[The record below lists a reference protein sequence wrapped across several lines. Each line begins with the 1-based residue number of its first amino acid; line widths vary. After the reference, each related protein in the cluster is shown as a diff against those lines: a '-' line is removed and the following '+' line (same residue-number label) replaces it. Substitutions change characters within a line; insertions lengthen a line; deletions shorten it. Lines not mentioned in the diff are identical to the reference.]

1 MKRTWI
7 VLLIGLFFNLMLMAC
22 SPPSPNSNQ
31 PSTNNSPSQ
40 TQTQR
45 EARRVVALTPLSTDI
60 VYQLD
65 KTRLVGI
72 SGSKL
77 LQKDERF
84 KSLPT
89 VSAEQAPP
97 NLEKIVALKPDLVIG
112 AAGFHDQTLSKLQ
125 QLKIQTLTTKVTTW
139 QALEDLTTTL
149 AQSLNADPQ
158 PLRDRYQQF
167 FADIPPGNQTVLVLV
182 SQQPILSPNKTS
194 WAGDLL
200 NRFQVNNLTAD
211 LQGNNPMRGYVTLS
225 PEKIL
230 KQDPETILLVDNGDN
245 ILDKFKAESYW
256 KQLQAVKRNRVFVF
270 DYYGLVNPG
279 SISSIEK
286 ACTQLRKIIV

>member
-1 MKRTWI
+1 MKKTWI
-7 VLLIGLFFNLMLMAC
+7 TLLIGLLLNFMLTAC
-22 SPPSPNSNQ
+22 SSPSNPPSTDNS
-31 PSTNNSPSQ
+31 SPQIQSQ
-40 TQTQR
+40 V
-45 EARRVVALTPLSTDI
+45 RRVVALTPLTADL

-65 KTRLVGI
+65 KTRLVGV

-97 NLEKIVALKPDLVIG
+97 NLEKVVALKPDLVIG
-112 AAGFHDQTLSKLQ
+112 AAGFHDKTLSKLQ
-125 QLKIQTLTTKVTTW
+125 QLKIQTISTKVTTW
-139 QALEDLTTTL
+139 QALEDLTTNL
-149 AQSLNADPQ
+149 AQVLKADPQ

-167 FADIPPGNQTVLVLV
+167 FTDIPTSKQTALVLV

-200 NRFQVNNLTAD
+200 GRFKIDNLTAE

-230 KQDPETILLVDNGDN
+230 KQDPETILLVENGDN
-245 ILDKFKAESYW
+245 ILDKFKVESYW
-256 KQLQAVKRNRVFVF
+256 KQLQAVKRDRVYVF

-279 SISSIEK
+279 SINSIEK
-286 ACTQLRKIIV
+286 ACTQLKEIVKG

>member
-1 MKRTWI
+1 MRRTWI
-7 VLLIGLFFNLMLMAC
+7 LLLIGLLFNLMLTAC
-22 SPPSPNSNQ
+22 DVPSSTSNL
-31 PSTNNSPSQ
+31 PSTDQPTDRSP
-40 TQTQR
+40 R
-45 EARRVVALTPLSTDI
+45 EARRVVALTPLTTDI

-72 SGSKL
+72 PGSKL
-77 LQKDERF
+77 IQQDERF

-112 AAGFHDQTLSKLQ
+112 AAGFHDQPLSKLQ
-125 QLKIQTLTTKVTTW
+125 QLKIQTITTRVTTW

-149 AQSLNADPQ
+149 AQALKADPQ

-167 FADIPPGNQTVLVLV
+167 FADIPTSQQTVLVLV
-182 SQQPILSPNKTS
+182 SRQPILSPNKIS

-200 NRFQVNNLTAD
+200 NRFKVNNLTAE

-256 KQLQAVKRNRVFVF
+256 KQLQAVKRDRVYVF

-279 SISSIEK
+279 SIGSIEQ
-286 ACTQLRKIIV
+286 ACTQLRKLIAGA

>member
-1 MKRTWI
+1 
-7 VLLIGLFFNLMLMAC
+7 VLLIGFFFNFMLTAC
-22 SPPSPNSNQ
+22 SS
-31 PSTNNSPSQ
+31 PSTTPNLPSTDHSSPQ
-40 TQTQR
+40 IQGQ
-45 EARRVVALTPLSTDI
+45 ARRVVALTPLTSDL

-65 KTRLVGI
+65 KTKLVGI

-112 AAGFHDQTLSKLQ
+112 AAGFHDKTLSKLE
-125 QLKIQTLTTKVTTW
+125 QLKIQTLSTKVTTW
-139 QALEDLTTTL
+139 QALDELTTNL
-149 AQSLNADPQ
+149 AQALKADPQ

-167 FADIPPGNQTVLVLV
+167 FADIPSSKQTALVLV
-182 SQQPILSPNKTS
+182 SRQPILSPNKTS

-200 NRFQVNNLTAD
+200 DRFKINNLTAE

-230 KQDPETILLVDNGDN
+230 KEDPETVLLVDNGDN
-245 ILDKFKAESYW
+245 ILEQFKAESYW
-256 KQLQAVKRNRVFVF
+256 KQLQAVKRDRVYVF

-279 SISSIEK
+279 SIGSIEK
-286 ACTQLRKIIV
+286 ACTQLRKITSLQ

>member
-7 VLLIGLFFNLMLMAC
+7 VLLIGFFFNFMLTAC
-22 SPPSPNSNQ
+22 SS
-31 PSTNNSPSQ
+31 PSTTPNLPSTDHSSPQ
-40 TQTQR
+40 IQGQ
-45 EARRVVALTPLSTDI
+45 ARRVVALTPLTSDL

-65 KTRLVGI
+65 KTKLVGI

-112 AAGFHDQTLSKLQ
+112 AAGFHDKTLSKLE
-125 QLKIQTLTTKVTTW
+125 QLKIQTLSTKVTTW
-139 QALEDLTTTL
+139 QALDELTTNL
-149 AQSLNADPQ
+149 AQALKADPQ

-167 FADIPPGNQTVLVLV
+167 FADIPSSKQTALVLV
-182 SQQPILSPNKTS
+182 SRQPILSPNKTS

-200 NRFQVNNLTAD
+200 DRFKINNLTAE

-230 KQDPETILLVDNGDN
+230 KEDPETVLLVDNGDN
-245 ILDKFKAESYW
+245 ILEQFKAESYW
-256 KQLQAVKRNRVFVF
+256 KQLQAVKRDRVYVF

-279 SISSIEK
+279 SIGSIEK
-286 ACTQLRKIIV
+286 ACTQLRKITSLQ